1 MEENYKRQMG
11 IRNYSERL
19 QVRISEET
27 GIQGDQTHSCPTRSK
42 RSYKFRNR
50 KSFKEKRYRKSK
62 HKKCTS
68 RFLQHF
74 ISSCQKIR
82 GNETSHKLTPPQQVF
97 KETSLQNGYS
107 VHSSGPSSD
116 RRLGIDVGSKRRIF
130 SYKSVQEA
138 PKVSEVLFPKPG
150 VSIQSALF
158 WSNSQSEGL
167 YKSSSSRHSTFTS
180 PKHKISVIPRRL
192 VGSKSVKTDAITKQ
206 RFDPQSPVSTGFH
219 CKQRQVKF
227 STQSEIDIYR
237 GSISFKQRSCLSN
250 RNKGKQFEDCNKK
263 DIKRAENCKTISCS
277 SRPDCI
283 FTTAHSQC
291 QTIYETHSV
300 TFTGTLESSQNGYV
314 SKNTIDSTVSST
326 SELVVTGS
334 EHFEGLLF
342 STEVLSSYI
351 DHRCE
356 SMGVGRSP
364 EWLFSARPL
373 VENSKSKTCELVGIG
388 GCVSS
393 SETFSSISEESK
405 CADQDRQYNG
415 YALHQQTRGYEVS
428 SFMSHELGL
437 VESGFEEQYPDQ
449 SCTYNGQTKLSSRPL
464 VSQGDPDWGMD
475 PKELSREL
483 SVCSLGAADDRS
495 FCDSREQESNA
506 VLFMDS
512 VPTCICAGCPIGCMG
527 EHVCICIPS
536 DPTYSQSTLSHETV
550 PVYCNTDSAMLAS
563 SAVVPN
569 ASQSTDSKPCQT
581 SMQSGSFVS
590 ESGEGITPRTRDF
603 ELDGMD
609 VVDRHLS
616 TKGFST
622 KTRKLLS
629 ASWRKGTKRDYNCK
643 FRQFSRWCDSEEI
656 DPLSPSLVDCA
667 HFVTF
672 LFEKGLKYKTITGY
686 RSMLSSIL
694 PRVEGF
700 PIGQHPNIIRLLKGI
715 FNERPPLKKLV
726 PEWNLCLIL
735 GCLRKSPFEPL
746 KDASLKHV
754 TWKTCFLVAIT
765 TFRRC
770 SDLQSLQLGE
780 ETVNVQ
786 KKGVTFIRTGMAKQ
800 DRPSHVSSN
809 IFVPA
814 FTKDK
819 LLDPKRALT
828 YYLKR
833 TEIFRK
839 TESTD
844 TLKMFIAVN
853 KPHKP
858 VSCTTISRW
867 ITNTIKFCYRTEGKT
882 PGRVHGHQT
891 RSYGPSWARFKGTSS
906 KDIME
911 AADWS
916 RETTFVKYY
925 LKDVRT
931 SVLEV

>member
-1 MEENYKRQMG
+1 MQ
-11 IRNYSERL
+11 
-19 QVRISEET
+19 
-27 GIQGDQTHSCPTRSK
+27 
-42 RSYKFRNR
+42 
-50 KSFKEKRYRKSK
+50 
-62 HKKCTS
+62 
-68 RFLQHF
+68 
-74 ISSCQKIR
+74 
-82 GNETSHKLTPPQQVF
+82 
-97 KETSLQNGYS
+97 
-107 VHSSGPSSD
+107 SSGSSSD
-116 RRLGIDVGSKRRIF
+116 RRLGIDIGLKRRIF
-130 SYKSVQEA
+130 PYKGVQKT

-150 VSIQSALF
+150 VSIQSTLF
-158 WSNSQSEGL
+158 WSNFQSEGFH
-167 YKSSSSRHSTFTS
+167 KSSSSSHSTFTS
-180 PKHKISVIPRRL
+180 PKHKISIVPRRL

-206 RFDPQSPVSTGFH
+206 RCDPQSPVSSGFH

-227 STQSEIDIYR
+227 STHSEVDIYR
-237 GSISFKQRSCLSN
+237 GSISFKHGSCLSN
-250 RNKGKQFEDCNKK
+250 RNKGKKFEESNKN
-263 DIKRAENCKTISCS
+263 DIKRAQNGKTVSCS
-277 SRPDCI
+277 SWPDCI
-283 FTTAHSQC
+283 MSTTHSKC
-291 QTIYETHSV
+291 QTINETHSI
-300 TFTGTLESSQNGYV
+300 TFIGTLESSQNGYV
-314 SKNTIDSTVSST
+314 CKNSIDSTVRVT

-342 STEVLSSYI
+342 STKVLSSYT
-351 DHRCE
+351 DHRCK
-356 SMGVGRSP
+356 SLGVGRSP
-364 EWLFSARPL
+364 QWLFSARPL
-373 VENSKSKTCELVGIG
+373 VEASKSETCELVRIG
-388 GCVSS
+388 SGVFS

-405 CADQDRQYNG
+405 CSDQDRQYNG
-415 YALHQQTRGYEVS
+415 YALYQQTRGYEVS
-428 SFMSHELGL
+428 PSMSHELGF
-437 VESGFEEQYPDQ
+437 VELGFEEQYADQ
-449 SCTYNGQTKLSSRPL
+449 SCTYNGQTELFGRSL
-464 VSQGDPDWGMD
+464 VSQGDQVWGMG
-475 PKELSREL
+475 PKELSREQ
-483 SVCSLGAADDRS
+483 SVCSLGTAYDRS
-495 FCDSREQESNA
+495 FCDSGEQESNA

-512 VPTCICAGCPIGCMG
+512 IPTCICAGCPIGCMG

-536 DPTYSQSTLSHETV
+536 DSTYSQSTLSHETV
-550 PVYCNTDSAMLAS
+550 PVYCNTDSTLLAS
-563 SAVVPN
+563 SAVVSN
-569 ASQSTDSKPCQT
+569 TSQSADSKACQT
-581 SMQSGSFVS
+581 SMQSGSSVS
-590 ESGEGITPRTRDF
+590 ESGGGVTSRTRDV

-616 TKGFST
+616 TKGFSS
-622 KTRKLLS
+622 KTRQLLS

-643 FRQFSRWCDSEEI
+643 FRQLGSWCDSQKV

-700 PIGQHPNIIRLLKGI
+700 PIGQHPHIIRLLKGI

-726 PEWNLCLIL
+726 PEWDLCLVL
-735 GCLRKSPFEPL
+735 GCLRKPPFEPL

-786 KKGVTFIRTGMAKQ
+786 RKGVTFIRTGMAKQ

-828 YYLKR
+828 YYLRR
-833 TEIFRK
+833 TENFRNA
-839 TESTD
+839 D
-844 TLKMFIAVN
+844 RLKVFIAVN

-858 VSCTTISRW
+858 VSCKTISRW
-867 ITNTIKFCYRTEGKT
+867 ITDTIKFCYRTEGKT

-925 LKDVRT
+925 LTDVRRA